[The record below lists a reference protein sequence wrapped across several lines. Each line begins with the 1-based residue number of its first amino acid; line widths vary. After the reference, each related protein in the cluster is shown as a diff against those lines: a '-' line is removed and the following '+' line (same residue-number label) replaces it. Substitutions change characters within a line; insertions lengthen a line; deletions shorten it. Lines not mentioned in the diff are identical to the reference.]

1 MKTPPPNFIALL
13 EALTIETIQPMKL
26 SSERIGDLPSGGC
39 EIQLEY
45 RQAFADGDPIRDP
58 AGKLVFRMKCEL
70 IVLCEKKAVFSHET
84 TCIIIASVKDET
96 AYEKTWA
103 DLETRTL
110 FLDLQIKK
118 TIWPFFREHVH
129 SAMSRLGMPPVV
141 LPWIL

>member
-1 MKTPPPNFIALL
+1 MKTPPPNFTALL
-13 EALTIETIQPMKL
+13 DAIAIETIQPMKL
-26 SSERIGDLPSGGC
+26 ASERIGNLPSGGC
-39 EIQLEY
+39 EVQLEY

-70 IVLCEKKAVFSHET
+70 VVSCEKTPAFTHET
-84 TCIIIASVKDET
+84 TYLIIASVKDET
-96 AYEKTWA
+96 AFTHAWA
-103 DLETRTL
+103 DLETRAL

-118 TIWPFFREHVH
+118 TIWPFFREQVH

>member
-1 MKTPPPNFIALL
+1 MKIPPEKFTALL
-13 EALTIETIQPMKL
+13 NSLSIETIQPMKL
-26 SSERIGDLPSGGC
+26 ASERVGDLPSGEC
-39 EIQLEY
+39 EVKLEY

-70 IVLCEKKAVFSHET
+70 IASCEKTPFFTHET

-96 AYEKTWA
+96 VFAQAWA

-118 TIWPFFREHVH
+118 TMWPFFREHVH

>member
-58 AGKLVFRMKCEL
+58 VGKLVFRMKCEL
-70 IVLCEKKAVFSHET
+70 
-84 TCIIIASVKDET
+84 IASVKDET